1 MVCLEP
7 PKDRQSVEKKEEDY
21 WRKGEKSQAWPLV
34 IAPAWGSNSNNG
46 SKECAIHRLLPSN
59 GPLTAIERRHAW
71 DHSQKGASALH
82 STWSPLS
89 LITQKCFGHLQI
101 ALFWL
106 AAHLLPSSTFTAC
119 TAAWV
124 TQDTFTLSRGSGAL
138 VSLLYLPLWGR
149 VFQGKPGHK
158 GAKMSHCWSS
168 GNSEVRGHLSFLEQ

>member
-1 MVCLEP
+1 M
-7 PKDRQSVEKKEEDY
+7 
-21 WRKGEKSQAWPLV
+21 

-101 ALFWL
+101 GLFWL
-106 AAHLLPSSTFTAC
+106 AAHLLPTSTFPAC
-119 TAAWV
+119 TAAWWQKTPSLCPGAMELLWALYTCFSEEEFSRENQV
-124 TQDTFTLSRGSGAL
+124 TKVPRCLIADPVEIQRSEDTSAF
-138 VSLLYLPLWGR
+138 
-149 VFQGKPGHK
+149 
-158 GAKMSHCWSS
+158 
-168 GNSEVRGHLSFLEQ
+168 